1 MKRKKIMKIGLSL
14 LIALM
19 FLIPTGAV
27 LADNSNKADI
37 TKPEYMGE
45 KLTSFGPIDIIDRQ
59 THAVIDQ
66 ATTTDILGFYLET
79 CVGDT
84 LYEVPADA
92 VIPFESCYEPM
103 FKLETLEGPSVYE
116 PEIEIYKMNADQD
129 LCIYQTSFEDN
140 ARNYMEWGQIDK
152 DCTAPGG
159 YYDGWAWSDARAC
172 GSDHSFKCTMY
183 DEYKNMQDDVLYM
196 KDLIDLTA
204 DEFELCDGTVAEVDT
219 VGKVTVAFDIYVD
232 GEVNENTWT
241 YSNPSPL
248 DYLQFGIYDGTIFDS
263 VEGYNAFVTSW
274 DFPIDND
281 GDWAWDDAIFW

>member
-1 MKRKKIMKIGLSL
+1 MKRISKIGISL
-14 LIALM
+14 LIALC
-19 FLIPTGAV
+19 FLLPTSAV
-27 LADNSNKADI
+27 LANGGLDADI
-37 TKPEYMGE
+37 TKPEPQGDKIMPLRPVG
-45 KLTSFGPIDIIDRQ
+45 
-59 THAVIDQ
+59 VISEDYPVTVQ
-66 ATTTDILGFYLET
+66 ATNTDILGFYLET

-84 LYEVPADA
+84 LYPVVGDA
-92 VIPFESCYEPM
+92 VIPFESCYEPI
-103 FKLETLEGPSVYE
+103 FKLETLEAPSVYE

-129 LCIYQTSFEDN
+129 LCIYSTSFEDN

-232 GEVNENTWT
+232 GEVNEVTWT

-263 VEGYNAFVTSW
+263 VEGQNVFV
-274 DFPIDND
+274 
-281 GDWAWDDAIFW
+281 